1 MLCRTLQGHGHWVNI
16 LALNTDYVL
25 RTGAFDPRK
34 ADLVYTQQTLT
45 GKSPL
50 ELKPVCWFGPTEIRF
65 GPIKSGKI
73 CNNIM
78 YNVIWTNQKTVS
90 CVLLA
95 MGTCNVWPNRLS
107 RFCQSIRRHFKCFV
121 NKLNADAVL
130 MLHSGG
136 LFVLQLMIQTT
147 VIVHFCIKF
156 SFFFQLPTLLE
167 IRPV

>member
-50 ELKPVCWFGPTEIRF
+50 ELKPVCWFGPTEIMF
-65 GPIKSGKI
+65 GPTKSGKI

-95 MGTCNVWPNRLS
+95 MGTCNV
-107 RFCQSIRRHFKCFV
+107 
-121 NKLNADAVL
+121 
-130 MLHSGG
+130 
-136 LFVLQLMIQTT
+136 
-147 VIVHFCIKF
+147 
-156 SFFFQLPTLLE
+156 
-167 IRPV
+167 